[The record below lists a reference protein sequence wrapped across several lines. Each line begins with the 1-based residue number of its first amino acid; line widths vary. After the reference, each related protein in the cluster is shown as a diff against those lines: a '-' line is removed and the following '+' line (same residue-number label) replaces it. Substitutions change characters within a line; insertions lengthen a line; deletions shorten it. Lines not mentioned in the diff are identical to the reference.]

1 MGLGP
6 VGARSPALISGPKLY
21 FSKLESKSTEIEHK
35 ISQKKTKQVDR
46 NQQTWEDGSFW
57 TEGSPQGS
65 G

>member
-35 ISQKKTKQVDR
+35 ISQKKNKTGRPKPANLGGRKLLD
-46 NQQTWEDGSFW
+46 
-57 TEGSPQGS
+57 
-65 G
+65 